1 VQLHEMTGG
10 QLPPIV
16 EHNATATGTDPLGYI
31 AEAPGFT
38 AFVLDEDVS
47 TTPTRRPGAELSS

>member
-1 VQLHEMTGG
+1 MTGG